1 MFIKGEAGKQH
12 VVYVCKDEFETSA
25 DFVNET
31 LECPSCV
38 AKSISHKSE
47 LKDAKLNTVTI
58 AVFGM
63 SSVLWFYRNLMVG
76 SDEVIL

>member
-1 MFIKGEAGKQH
+1 MYVIH
-12 VVYVCKDEFETSA
+12 VCKDEFETSA

-38 AKSISHKSE
+38 AKSISHKFE
-47 LKDAKLNTVTI
+47 HKHAKLNAATI
-58 AVFGM
+58 AVFGT
-63 SSVLWFYRNLMVG
+63 SSVLWCDRNLMVG